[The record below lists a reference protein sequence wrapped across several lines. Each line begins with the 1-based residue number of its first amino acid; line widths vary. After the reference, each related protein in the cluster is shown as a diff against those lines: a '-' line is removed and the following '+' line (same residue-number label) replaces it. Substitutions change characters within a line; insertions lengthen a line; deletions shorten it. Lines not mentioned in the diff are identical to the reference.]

1 MSAGNGARCRVVKI
15 GGTPAARCE
24 APMRRLEGEA
34 R

>member
-1 MSAGNGARCRVVKI
+1 MSAGNGARCWVVRI
-15 GGTPAARCE
+15 GSTLVATCE